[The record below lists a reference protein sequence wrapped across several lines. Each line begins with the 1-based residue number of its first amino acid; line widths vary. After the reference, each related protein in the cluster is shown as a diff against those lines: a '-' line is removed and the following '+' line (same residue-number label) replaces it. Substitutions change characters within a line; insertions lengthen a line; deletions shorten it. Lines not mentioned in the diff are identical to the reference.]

1 LSGTVPGSEEQNLEA
16 VPVERTW
23 AETSKLDR
31 SLAHSLALR
40 ATTSWASQI
49 LSWASFLIV
58 ARLLAPSD
66 FGIAAMAL
74 VIFPYLR
81 YLGDIGIPTT
91 VVTFRDMTDDQLSQ
105 LNTVGLAFALG
116 CFGIAVAVAHPLSL
130 FFRSPKLAVVTIVAC
145 TALLPQ
151 GFRSVS
157 EGLLNRDMRF
167 GLLSWI
173 ELIRSIIA
181 ALSTLVLA
189 YLGYGYWALI
199 LGNVIST
206 FVRCV
211 MIIAARPRGFAIPRM
226 ASIGKELRFGWHV
239 VVSYL
244 AWSSYERL
252 DNVTAGRVLG
262 QGALGFYAMA
272 WNLANA
278 PMEKV
283 TSLVTTIIPSYLAA
297 MKHDMAALRRYL
309 RTLTEGVALAT
320 FPATIGLALVSSE
333 LIPFALG
340 ARWRGAIVPLE
351 VLAVYTSFRSI
362 VSLLPKV
369 LTSVGN
375 ARFVMWNDLRAL
387 IILPIA
393 FFIGSRWGTGGIAFG
408 WVLAYP
414 LVALPLY
421 WKTFNTIGMT
431 AAEYIR
437 GLRPAFDATIVMTVA
452 VLFLKWK
459 APLGHS
465 LLLRLVVEITVG
477 AVAYVA
483 TLLLLHRE
491 RAMTLLQM
499 VKGFRRKKGS

>member
-1 LSGTVPGSEEQNLEA
+1 
-16 VPVERTW
+16 
-23 AETSKLDR
+23 
-31 SLAHSLALR
+31 
-40 ATTSWASQI
+40 
-49 LSWASFLIV
+49 
-58 ARLLAPSD
+58 
-66 FGIAAMAL
+66 
-74 VIFPYLR
+74 
-81 YLGDIGIPTT
+81 
-91 VVTFRDMTDDQLSQ
+91 
-105 LNTVGLAFALG
+105 
-116 CFGIAVAVAHPLSL
+116 
-130 FFRSPKLAVVTIVAC
+130 
-145 TALLPQ
+145 
-151 GFRSVS
+151 
-157 EGLLNRDMRF
+157 
-167 GLLSWI
+167 
-173 ELIRSIIA
+173 
-181 ALSTLVLA
+181 
-189 YLGYGYWALI
+189 
-199 LGNVIST
+199 
-206 FVRCV
+206 
-211 MIIAARPRGFAIPRM
+211 
-226 ASIGKELRFGWHV
+226 
-239 VVSYL
+239 VSYL

-278 PMEKV
+278 PIEKV

-320 FPATIGLALVSSE
+320 FPATIGLALVSNE

-340 ARWRGAIVPLE
+340 DRWRGAIVPLQ

-393 FFIGSRWGTGGIAFG
+393 FYIGSRWGTGGIAFG

-421 WKTFNTIGMT
+421 WKAFTTIGMT
-431 AAEYIR
+431 AGEYVR
-437 GLRPAFDATIVMTVA
+437 GLRPAIDATIVMSVA
-452 VLFLKWK
+452 VLLLKWK

-465 LLLRLVVEITVG
+465 LLLRLVVEIAVG
-477 AVAYVA
+477 AAAYVA

-491 RAMTLLQM
+491 RATVLLQM
-499 VKGFRRKKGS
+499 VKSFRRKKAA